1 MTALP
6 ATAGRPDPV
15 IDTGAFFDCEV
26 THVRHYTGTL
36 FSFRTARPQSFR
48 FRAGEFVM
56 IGLAGEGR
64 PALRAYSLAGAS
76 WDSELEFYSIKVDG
90 GALTSR
96 LQHIRPGDRVLVGR
110 KTTGTL
116 VLDALLPGKRLFLI
130 STGTGV
136 APFASIV
143 REPDAYAR
151 YEQIILTHTCHTSA
165 ELAYSRELAAGLESD
180 PLVGEA
186 APRQLTCFASV
197 TREDGPQTGRI
208 TDLIRSGLFF
218 QSIGQAGFD
227 PEHDRVMICGS
238 LAMLEELKAIFEGLG
253 FAEGSN
259 ARPGGFVVEK
269 AFSDQ
274 PRTKGA

>member
-6 ATAGRPDPV
+6 ATAGRSAPV

-26 THVRHYTGTL
+26 TQVRHYTGTL
-36 FSFRTARPQSFR
+36 FSFRAARPQSLR

-56 IGLAGEGR
+56 IGLAGEGK
-64 PALRAYSLAGAS
+64 PVLRAYSLAGPS
-76 WDSELEFYSIKVDG
+76 WDDALEFYSIKVED

-96 LQHIRPGDRVLVGR
+96 LQHIRPGDRVLVG
-110 KTTGTL
+110 KKPTGTL
-116 VLDALLPGKRLFLI
+116 VLDALLPGRRLFLL

-143 REPDAYAR
+143 REPEVYAR
-151 YEQIILTHTCHTSA
+151 HEQVILTHTCCTSA
-165 ELAYSRELAAGLESD
+165 ELAYSRELAAGLKDD

-186 APRQLTCFASV
+186 ASEKLRYFASV

-208 TDLIRSGLFF
+208 TDLIQSGLFF
-218 QSIGQAGFD
+218 RHIGQPRFD

-238 LAMLEELKAIFEGLG
+238 LAMLEDLKAIFEGLG

-259 ARPGGFVVEK
+259 ARPGSFVVEK
-269 AFSDQ
+269 AFSETSR
-274 PRTKGA
+274 PASR